1 MKKVWIVLG
10 FLILAV
16 VVLVDPAMQW
26 REYQL
31 GKAMEKLETD
41 VVTLNEV
48 VPFAWEK
55 VYTFSPYT
63 GREEIEEIIGFR
75 DRGIEET
82 VSEGMVQLIF
92 VQGNEVTASVYGYP
106 SALGYQ
112 VEFTDAVTF
121 AEEASF
127 SVERKNGIVCLTE
140 QKKGFATA
148 EAGVAYYL
156 EEGEEVL
163 WQDSFLA
170 TEIAILYSAR
180 DSYFRVLGF
189 AEEKQGYVEQWGLAR
204 YGSGVSLTVDAP
216 WEAEEAAA
224 SPRYEILLLLEDA
237 SLEGSLTA
245 SEFQEAIERDGK
257 RLGAKITRYA
267 MQPML
272 TKELRL
278 QET

>member
-1 MKKVWIVLG
+1 MKKVWIGLG
-10 FLILAV
+10 FFILAV
-16 VVLVDPAMQW
+16 VALVNPAMQW

-31 GKAMEKLETD
+31 GQAMEKLETD

-48 VPFAWEK
+48 VPFAWEE

-92 VQGNEVTASVYGYP
+92 VQGNEVTASVCGYP

-112 VEFTDAVTF
+112 VEFTDVVTF

-163 WQDSFLA
+163 WQDSFFA

-189 AEEKQGYVEQWGLAR
+189 AEE
-204 YGSGVSLTVDAP
+204 
-216 WEAEEAAA
+216 AAA
-224 SPRYEILLLLEDA
+224 SPRYEISLLLEDA